1 MNGEVCGQDNIEMN
15 DGVVCGQDRIR
26 RITIP
31 VDKLKDFIVLLFGT
45 EHITLKENHFSITK
59 VLDLTN
65 TNVAFRNSNAKTN
78 EVA

>member
-1 MNGEVCGQDNIEMN
+1 MLYEMN
-15 DGVVCGQDRIR
+15 DDEYINEVK

-65 TNVAFRNSNAKTN
+65 TNVAFRNSNTKTN

>member
-1 MNGEVCGQDNIEMN
+1 MLYEMN
-15 DGVVCGQDRIR
+15 DDEYINEVR

-45 EHITLKENHFSITK
+45 ENITLRENHFSITN

-65 TNVAFRNSNAKTN
+65 TNILIQNT
-78 EVA
+78 E

>member
-65 TNVAFRNSNAKTN
+65 TNVAFRNSNTKTN

>member
-1 MNGEVCGQDNIEMN
+1 MN
-15 DGVVCGQDRIR
+15 DDEYINEVR

-45 EHITLKENHFSITK
+45 ENITLRENHFSITK

-65 TNVAFRNSNAKTN
+65 TNILIQDT
-78 EVA
+78 E

>member
-1 MNGEVCGQDNIEMN
+1 MLYEMN
-15 DGVVCGQDRIR
+15 DDEYINEVR

-45 EHITLKENHFSITK
+45 ENITLRENHFSITK

-65 TNVAFRNSNAKTN
+65 TNILIQDKQNSLLEENDIN
-78 EVA
+78 NI

>member
-1 MNGEVCGQDNIEMN
+1 MLYEMN
-15 DGVVCGQDRIR
+15 DDEYISEVR

-45 EHITLKENHFSITK
+45 ENITLRENHFSITR

-65 TNVAFRNSNAKTN
+65 TNILIQDKQNSLLEENDIN
-78 EVA
+78 NI

>member
-1 MNGEVCGQDNIEMN
+1 MLYEMN
-15 DGVVCGQDRIR
+15 DDEYINEVR

-45 EHITLKENHFSITK
+45 ENITLRENHFSITK

-65 TNVAFRNSNAKTN
+65 TNILIQDT
-78 EVA
+78 E

>member
-1 MNGEVCGQDNIEMN
+1 MLYEMN
-15 DGVVCGQDRIR
+15 DDEYINEVK

>member
-1 MNGEVCGQDNIEMN
+1 MLYEMN
-15 DGVVCGQDRIR
+15 DDEYINEVR

-45 EHITLKENHFSITK
+45 ENITLRENHFSITN

-65 TNVAFRNSNAKTN
+65 TNILIQDKQ
-78 EVA
+78 

>member
-1 MNGEVCGQDNIEMN
+1 MLYEMN
-15 DGVVCGQDRIR
+15 DDEYINEVR

-45 EHITLKENHFSITK
+45 ENITLRENHFSITN

-65 TNVAFRNSNAKTN
+65 TNILIQDKQNSLLEENDIN
-78 EVA
+78 NI

>member
-1 MNGEVCGQDNIEMN
+1 MLYEMN
-15 DGVVCGQDRIR
+15 DDEYINEVK

-65 TNVAFRNSNAKTN
+65 TNVAFRNSQKNILEEN
-78 EVA
+78 NLNNI

>member
-1 MNGEVCGQDNIEMN
+1 MSDDEYISEV
-15 DGVVCGQDRIR
+15 R

-45 EHITLKENHFSITK
+45 ENIALRENHFSITN

-65 TNVAFRNSNAKTN
+65 TNILIQNP
-78 EVA
+78 E

>member
-1 MNGEVCGQDNIEMN
+1 MN
-15 DGVVCGQDRIR
+15 DDEYINEVK

-65 TNVAFRNSNAKTN
+65 TNVAFRNSQKNILEEN
-78 EVA
+78 NLNNI

>member
-1 MNGEVCGQDNIEMN
+1 MLYEMSDDEYISEV
-15 DGVVCGQDRIR
+15 R

-45 EHITLKENHFSITK
+45 ENITLRENHFSITN

-65 TNVAFRNSNAKTN
+65 TNILIQDKQNSLLEENDIN
-78 EVA
+78 NI

>member
-1 MNGEVCGQDNIEMN
+1 MLDEMN

-45 EHITLKENHFSITK
+45 ENITLRENHFSITK

-65 TNVAFRNSNAKTN
+65 TNILIQDI
-78 EVA
+78 